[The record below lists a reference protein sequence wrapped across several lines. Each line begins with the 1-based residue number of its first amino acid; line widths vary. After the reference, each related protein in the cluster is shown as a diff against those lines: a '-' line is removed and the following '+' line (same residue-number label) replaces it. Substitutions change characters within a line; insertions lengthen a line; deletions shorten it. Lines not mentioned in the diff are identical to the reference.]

1 MRDTAVTFAVLG
13 PTEVRVGGAGPTASL
28 AAGSAAGPKSST
40 AALPP
45 SVRAL
50 LARLALSCGR
60 VVPVDSLTDALWG
73 EDLPADA
80 ANALQIRVSKLRRAL
95 AAAGLGGDVLVT
107 QAPGYRLAVPPES
120 VDVHV
125 FERLLVSA
133 REETAAGNVTAAL
146 GRLDEAL
153 RLWRG
158 PALADVG
165 ATAWATTES
174 ARLEELRLGAVED
187 RYELLLESGGHNE
200 AVADIERLVARHPL
214 RERLHRLLMLALYRG
229 GRQAEALAAYQAL
242 RRGLA
247 DELGIDPSPEL
258 QALAEAILRQ
268 QVPSAAAPPSMPPS
282 VPPATSPAGPPPAQ
296 LTQRLPQRLT
306 RRLTSVIGRQDDI
319 ATTLERLAEARV
331 VTLTGPGG
339 MGKTTLAYEIAR
351 HVDETLADRVVL
363 VRLAALEP
371 GTDVAGAFAAELGVA
386 PQGAAPADALEEH
399 LRDGRPL
406 LVVDNCEH
414 VVDEVAALVE
424 RLAAACPGLRVL
436 ATSREALA
444 IPGEV
449 QVAVGPLAVP
459 SGPITDEPENAGP
472 AVRLFVERARAVR
485 PSFTLDA
492 ETAPVV
498 ASICRRLD
506 GMPLAIELAAAR
518 VKALSPADI
527 EARLADRFS
536 LLTAGPRTGEA
547 RHRTLRA
554 TLDWSH
560 DLLPEAERR
569 LLRRLAVFR
578 GGWTPAAAEEVCAFD
593 GIVRGEVLDLLFR
606 LVDRSLVVPEPATGR
621 FRLLVTVRDYAW
633 ARLEEAGETG
643 TCRDRHLAC
652 FARYAEEH
660 GRRVRDIAVFA
671 RLSDEHDN
679 FRAAVDHAVDS
690 GDAESGF
697 RLACALLWF
706 WNYGL
711 RHEGTRALTALLETG
726 GGSTGAR
733 ARALQ
738 GIGLLHVYYPT
749 PHSVAAAEKSL
760 AVFEE
765 IGDVPNAAI
774 SRLVVAWAGQYGG
787 DPERCRAMVAQSR
800 RDLGDSDD
808 GWWRFMTQYLDS
820 LLTLR
825 LGDFE
830 AAVREWRFC
839 LELSHSAGDR
849 IMGSAILAHLG
860 IALRESGRRE
870 EALTVLG
877 ESVDW
882 VRGQGS
888 LHGLAFAL
896 VHTAHTR
903 LDLDEGDDV
912 AALLAQAQDV
922 ARRAYNPRCQAWAAW
937 GRARM
942 AYARGDAGAAVR
954 ECRDA
959 LALLKDGEFPWARA
973 RLWSFLAACAETAGL
988 PDEAARARSTAAA
1001 LTT

>member
-1 MRDTAVTFAVLG
+1 MPNTAVTFAVLG
-13 PTEVRVGGAGPTASL
+13 PTEVRGPGGRA
-28 AAGSAAGPKSST
+28 

-60 VVPVDSLTDALWG
+60 VVPVDGLTDALWG
-73 EDLPADA
+73 DEGDDLPADA

-95 AAAGLGGDVLVT
+95 AAAGLGADVLIT
-107 QAPGYRLAVPPES
+107 QAPGYRLAVPPDA
-120 VDVHV
+120 VDAHV
-125 FERLLVSA
+125 FERLLVRA

-146 GRLDEAL
+146 GGLDEAL

-165 ATAWATTES
+165 QTTWATAES
-174 ARLEELRLGAVED
+174 TRLEELRLGAVED
-187 RYELLLESGGHNE
+187 RFELLLESGGHNE
-200 AVADIERLVARHPL
+200 AVADIERLVARQPL

-268 QVPSAAAPPSMPPS
+268 QVPSPPSEEPQRQPQS
-282 VPPATSPAGPPPAQ
+282 QSQSQAQ
-296 LTQRLPQRLT
+296 RVRGDRLP
-306 RRLTSVIGRQDDI
+306 RRLTSVIGRQDDV
-319 ATTLERLAEARV
+319 AAALERLAESRL

-339 MGKTTLAYEIAR
+339 MGKTTLAFEIAR
-351 HVDETLADRVVL
+351 RASETPDETQADRVLL

-371 GTDVAGAFAAELGVA
+371 GADVAAAFAAELGVP
-386 PQGAAPADALEEH
+386 PQGTATADAVEEH
-399 LRDGRPL
+399 LRDGRTL

-414 VVDEVAALVE
+414 LVDDVAALVE
-424 RLAAACPGLRVL
+424 RLAAACPRLRVL

-449 QVAVGPLAVP
+449 QVAVGPLDV
-459 SGPITDEPENAGP
+459 THNDGP
-472 AVRLFVERARAVR
+472 AVRLFAERARAVR
-485 PSFTLDA
+485 PSFTLDE

-560 DLLPEAERR
+560 DLLSEAERR

-578 GGWTPAAAEEVCAFD
+578 GGWTPAAAEEVCAF
-593 GIVRGEVLDLLFR
+593 GGVGRGEVLDLLFR
-606 LVDRSLVVPEPATGR
+606 LVDRSLVVPEPAAGR

-633 ARLEEAGETG
+633 ARLEEAGEVAE
-643 TCRDRHLAC
+643 CRDRHLAHC
-652 FARYAEEH
+652 VRLAEEH
-660 GRRVRDIAVFA
+660 GPRVRNLTVYT
-671 RLSDEHDN
+671 RLYDEHDN

-690 GDAESGF
+690 GDVENGF
-697 RLACALLWF
+697 RLACALVMF
-706 WNYGL
+706 WNYGV
-711 RHEGTRALTALLETG
+711 RHEGTRALTALLENG
-726 GGSTGAR
+726 GGSAAAR

-749 PHSVAAAEKSL
+749 PRSVAATEESL
-760 AVFEE
+760 VVFEE
-765 IGDVPNAAI
+765 LGDVRNAAI
-774 SRLVVAWAGQYGG
+774 SRLVMAWAGQYGG
-787 DPERCRAMVAQSR
+787 DPGHYRALIERSR
-800 RDLGDSDD
+800 RELGDSDD
-808 GWWRFMTQYLDS
+808 GWWLGMTEYLEA
-820 LLTLR
+820 LLALR
-825 LGDFE
+825 VGDFE
-830 AAVREWRFC
+830 DAVVRWRRS
-839 LELSHSAGDR
+839 LDLARAVGDR
-849 IMGSAILAHLG
+849 IIGSAILAHLG

-870 EALTVLG
+870 EALAVLR
-877 ESVDW
+877 ESVDE
-882 VRGQGS
+882 VRGRNS
-888 LHGLAFAL
+888 LHGLTFAL

-903 LDLDEGDDV
+903 LDVDEGDDV
-912 AALLAQAQDV
+912 TALLAEADDV
-922 ARRAYNPRCQAWAAW
+922 ARRARNPRCQAWAAW

-942 AYARGDAGAAVR
+942 ARVRGDAGSAVR

-959 LALLKDGEFPWARA
+959 LALLKEGEFPWARA
-973 RLWSFLAACAETAGL
+973 RLWSFLAGCAEEAGL
-988 PDEAARARSTAAA
+988 PDEAAQARETAAA
-1001 LTT
+1001 LTG

>member
-1 MRDTAVTFAVLG
+1 MPNTAVTFAILG
-13 PTEVRVGGAGPTASL
+13 PTEVRGAD
-28 AAGSAAGPKSST
+28 GSA

-60 VVPVDSLTDALWG
+60 VVPVDGLTDALWG
-73 EDLPADA
+73 DEGDDLPADA

-95 AAAGLGGDVLVT
+95 AAAGFGADVLVT
-107 QAPGYRLAVPPES
+107 QAPGYRLAVSPDA
-120 VDVHV
+120 VDAHV
-125 FERLLVSA
+125 FERLLVRA
-133 REETAAGNVTAAL
+133 REETAAGNAAAAL
-146 GRLDEAL
+146 SRLDEAL
-153 RLWRG
+153 GLWRG
-158 PALADVG
+158 PALADAG
-165 ATAWATTES
+165 RTTWATTES

-187 RYELLLESGGHNE
+187 RFELLLESGGHNE

-247 DELGIDPSPEL
+247 GELGIDPSPEL

-268 QVPSAAAPPSMPPS
+268 QIPSPPREQPQ
-282 VPPATSPAGPPPAQ
+282 AQ
-296 LTQRLPQRLT
+296 ARAQAQTQTQTQTQHSDRLP
-306 RRLTSVIGRQDDI
+306 RRLTSVIGRRDDV
-319 ATTLERLAEARV
+319 ATALERLAESQV

-339 MGKTTLAYEIAR
+339 MGKTTLAFEIAR
-351 HVDETLADRVVL
+351 RVNETVNETVNATVNATVNEAPDESPADRVLL

-371 GTDVAGAFAAELGVA
+371 GTDVADAFAAELGVL
-386 PQGAAPADALEEH
+386 PDQGVTSADAVEEH

-414 VVDEVAALVE
+414 VVDEAAALVE

-444 IPGEV
+444 IPGEI
-449 QVAVGPLAVP
+449 QVAVGPLGV
-459 SGPITDEPENAGP
+459 TDNDGP

-485 PSFTLDA
+485 PSFTLDD
-492 ETAPVV
+492 ETARVV

-578 GGWTPAAAEEVCAFD
+578 GGWTPSAAEEVCAFD
-593 GIVRGEVLDLLFR
+593 GVGRGEVLDLLFR

-633 ARLEEAGETG
+633 ARLEEAGEAG
-643 TCRDRHLAC
+643 NCRDRHLAYC
-652 FARYAEEH
+652 VRLAEEH
-660 GRRVRDIAVFA
+660 GSRVRDLAVYTK
-671 RLSDEHDN
+671 LYDEHDN

-690 GDAESGF
+690 GDLDSGF
-697 RLACALLWF
+697 RLGCALVMF
-706 WNYGL
+706 WNYGV
-711 RHEGTRALTALLETG
+711 RYEGTRALTALLETG
-726 GGSTGAR
+726 GGSPTAR

-749 PHSVAAAEKSL
+749 PQSVAATEKSL
-760 AVFEE
+760 AIFEE
-765 IGDVPNAAI
+765 TGDVRNAAI
-774 SRLVVAWAGQYGG
+774 SRLVMSWAGQYGG
-787 DPERCRAMVAQSR
+787 DAEHYRAMIERSR
-800 RDLGDSDD
+800 RELGDSDD
-808 GWWRFMTQYLDS
+808 GWWLGMTEYLEA
-820 LLTLR
+820 LLALR
-825 LGDFE
+825 LGDFDD
-830 AAVREWRFC
+830 AVVRWRC
-839 LELSHSAGDR
+839 ALDLARTAGDR
-849 IMGSAILAHLG
+849 IIGSAILAHLG
-860 IALRESGRRE
+860 IALRESGRHEDALAVLRE
-870 EALTVLG
+870 A
-877 ESVDW
+877 VDE
-882 VRGQGS
+882 VRGRNS

-903 LDLDEGDDV
+903 LDLDESDDV
-912 AALLAQAQDV
+912 SALLAEAREV
-922 ARRAYNPRCQAWAAW
+922 ARRARNPRCQAWAAW
-937 GRARM
+937 GRART
-942 AYARGDAGAAVR
+942 ARARGDAALAVR

-959 LALLKDGEFPWARA
+959 LALLKEGEFPWARA
-973 RLWSFLAACAETAGL
+973 RLWSFLAGCAAAAGL
-988 PDEAARARSTAAA
+988 PDEAGRARETAAA
-1001 LTT
+1001 LTE

>member
-1 MRDTAVTFAVLG
+1 MPNTAVTFAVLG
-13 PTEVRVGGAGPTASL
+13 PTEVRASD
-28 AAGSAAGPKSST
+28 GST

-60 VVPVDSLTDALWG
+60 VVPVDALTDALWG
-73 EDLPADA
+73 DEGDDLPADA

-95 AAAGLGGDVLVT
+95 AAAGFGPDVLVT
-107 QAPGYRLAVPPES
+107 QAPGYRLAVPAEA
-120 VDVHV
+120 VDAHV
-125 FERLLVSA
+125 FERLLVRA

-146 GRLDEAL
+146 SSLDEAL

-165 ATAWATTES
+165 RTTWATTES

-187 RYELLLESGGHNE
+187 RIELLLESGGHNE
-200 AVADIERLVARHPL
+200 AIADIERLVALHPL

-268 QVPSAAAPPSMPPS
+268 QVPAAVQSSSAQSSSASAPPSRRRAPEG
-282 VPPATSPAGPPPAQ
+282 AE
-296 LTQRLPQRLT
+296 RLP
-306 RRLTSVIGRQDDI
+306 RRLTSVVGRRDDV
-319 ATTLERLAEARV
+319 ATVLDRLAEARV

-339 MGKTTLAYEIAR
+339 MGKTTLAFEVAR
-351 HVDETLADRVVL
+351 RVSQTPGDTPADRVLL

-386 PQGAAPADALEEH
+386 AQGIAPADAVEEH
-399 LRDGRPL
+399 LRDGRTL

-414 VVDEVAALVE
+414 VVDDVAVLVE
-424 RLAAACPGLRVL
+424 RLAAACPRLRVL

-449 QVAVGPLAVP
+449 QIAVGPLA
-459 SGPITDEPENAGP
+459 GEF
-472 AVRLFVERARAVR
+472 AVRLFAERARAVR

-492 ETAPVV
+492 ETAAVV
-498 ASICRRLD
+498 ESICRRLD

-560 DLLPEAERR
+560 DLLTEAERR

-578 GGWTPAAAEEVCAFD
+578 GGWTPAAAEEVCAFS
-593 GIVRGEVLDLLFR
+593 GERGGVGRGEVLDLLFR

-633 ARLEEAGETG
+633 ARLEEAGEVAE
-643 TCRDRHLAC
+643 CRDRHLVY
-652 FARYAEEH
+652 FVRLAEEN
-660 GRRVRDIAVFA
+660 GPGVRDPAVFA
-671 RLSDEHDN
+671 RLHDEHDN
-679 FRAAVDHAVDS
+679 FRAAVDHALDS
-690 GDAESGF
+690 GAVENGF
-697 RLACALLWF
+697 RLANALVMF
-706 WNYGL
+706 WNYGV
-711 RHEGTRALTALLETG
+711 RYEGTRALTALLETG
-726 GGSTGAR
+726 GGSAVAR
-733 ARALQ
+733 GLALQ

-749 PHSVAAAEKSL
+749 PRSVAAAEESL
-760 AVFEE
+760 AIFEE
-765 IGDVPNAAI
+765 IGDTRNAAI
-774 SRLVVAWAGQYGG
+774 SRIVVAWAGQYGG
-787 DPERCRAMVAQSR
+787 DAARYRTMIERSR
-800 RDLGDSDD
+800 RELGDSDD
-808 GWWRFMTQYLDS
+808 GWWLCMTEYLEA
-820 LLTLR
+820 LLALR

-830 AAVREWRFC
+830 DAAVRWRRA
-839 LELSHSAGDR
+839 LDLARAVGDR
-849 IMGSAILAHLG
+849 IIGSAILAHLG
-860 IALRESGRRE
+860 IALRESGRHE
-870 EALTVLG
+870 EALAVLR
-877 ESVDW
+877 ESVDE
-882 VRGQGS
+882 VRGRNS
-888 LHGLAFAL
+888 PHGLTFAL

-903 LDLDEGDDV
+903 LDVDEGDDV
-912 AALLAQAQDV
+912 AELLAEADEV
-922 ARRAYNPRCQAWAAW
+922 ARRARNPRCQAWAAW

-942 AYARGDAGAAVR
+942 ARVRGDAGAAVR
-954 ECRDA
+954 ECRHA
-959 LALLKDGEFPWARA
+959 LALLKEGEFPWARV
-973 RLWSFLAACAETAGL
+973 RLWSFLADCAEAAGL
-988 PDEAARARSTAAA
+988 PGEAARARETAAT
-1001 LTT
+1001 LTN

>member
-1 MRDTAVTFAVLG
+1 MPNTAVTFAVLG
-13 PTEVRVGGAGPTASL
+13 PTEVR
-28 AAGSAAGPKSST
+28 GSDGSP

-50 LARLALSCGR
+50 LARLALSRGR
-60 VVPVDSLTDALWG
+60 VVPVDALTDALWGDEG

-95 AAAGLGGDVLVT
+95 AAAGLGTDVLVT
-107 QAPGYRLAVPPES
+107 QAPGYRLAASAEA
-120 VDVHV
+120 VDAHV
-125 FERLLVSA
+125 FERLLVRA
-133 REETAAGNVTAAL
+133 REETAAGNVTAAI
-146 GRLDEAL
+146 GCLDEAL

-165 ATAWATTES
+165 QTTWATTES

-187 RYELLLESGGHNE
+187 RIELLLESGGHNE

-268 QVPSAAAPPSMPPS
+268 QVPSAGGPPAAPARGRAPES
-282 VPPATSPAGPPPAQ
+282 AD
-296 LTQRLPQRLT
+296 RLP
-306 RRLTSVIGRQDDI
+306 RRLTSVIGRQDDV
-319 ATTLERLAEARV
+319 TTALERLAEARV

-339 MGKTTLAYEIAR
+339 MGKTTLAFEIAR
-351 HVDETLADRVVL
+351 RVNETPDETPVGTLLDRVLL

-371 GTDVAGAFAAELGVA
+371 GTDVAGAFAAELGVMT
-386 PQGAAPADALEEH
+386 QGTGAADAVEEH
-399 LRDGRPL
+399 LRDGCTL

-414 VVDEVAALVE
+414 VVDDVAVLVE
-424 RLAAACPGLRVL
+424 RLAAACPSLRVL

-449 QVAVGPLAVP
+449 QVAVGPL
-459 SGPITDEPENAGP
+459 GDDP
-472 AVRLFVERARAVR
+472 AVRLFAERARAVR

-578 GGWTPAAAEEVCAFD
+578 GGWTPAAAEEVCAFP
-593 GIVRGEVLDLLFR
+593 GERGGVSRGEVLDLLFR

-633 ARLEEAGETG
+633 TRLEEAGEVAE
-643 TCRDRHLAC
+643 CRDRHLAH
-652 FARYAEEH
+652 FVRLAEEH
-660 GRRVRDIAVFA
+660 GLGVRDPAVFA
-671 RLSDEHDN
+671 RLNDDHDN
-679 FRAAVDHAVDS
+679 FRAAVDHAVNG
-690 GDAESGF
+690 GDVENGF
-697 RLACALLWF
+697 RLACALVWF
-706 WNYGL
+706 WNYGI
-711 RHEGTRALTALLETG
+711 RYEGTRALTMLLDTG
-726 GGSTGAR
+726 GGSTVAR

-738 GIGLLHVYYPT
+738 GIGFLHVYYPT
-749 PHSVAAAEKSL
+749 PRSVAAAEESL

-765 IGDVPNAAI
+765 IGDVRNAAI

-787 DPERCRAMVAQSR
+787 DAGRYRAMIERSR
-800 RDLGDSDD
+800 RDLGDADG
-808 GWWRFMTQYLDS
+808 GWWLGMSQYLEA
-820 LLTLR
+820 LLALR
-825 LGDFE
+825 LGDFAT
-830 AAVREWRFC
+830 AAVEWRRC
-839 LELSHSAGDR
+839 LELTRLTGDR
-849 IMGSAILAHLG
+849 VIGSAILAHLA

-870 EALTVLG
+870 EALAVLR
-877 ESVDW
+877 ESEDD

-896 VHTAHTR
+896 VHMAHTR
-903 LDLDEGDDV
+903 LDLDEHDDV
-912 AALLAQAQDV
+912 TALLAEARQV
-922 ARRAYNPRCQAWAAW
+922 ARRARNPRCQAWAAW
-937 GRARM
+937 GRARI
-942 AYARGDAGAAVR
+942 ARVRGKADLAAQ

-959 LALLKDGEFPWARA
+959 VALLKEGEFPWARA
-973 RLWSFLAACAETAGL
+973 RLWSFLADCAAEAGL
-988 PDEAARARSTAAA
+988 PDEAARARETAAA
-1001 LTT
+1001 LTD

>member
-13 PTEVRVGGAGPTASL
+13 PTEVR
-28 AAGSAAGPKSST
+28 AAGS

-60 VVPVDSLTDALWG
+60 VVPVDGLTDALWG

-80 ANALQIRVSKLRRAL
+80 TNALQIRVSKLRRAL

-107 QAPGYRLAVPPES
+107 QAPGYRLAAPPES
-120 VDVHV
+120 VDAHV
-125 FERLLVSA
+125 FERLLVLA
-133 REETAAGNVTAAL
+133 RAETAAGNVTAAL
-146 GRLDEAL
+146 GRLDDAL

-165 ATAWATTES
+165 ATAWAATES

-187 RYELLLESGGHNE
+187 RYELVLESGGHNE

-268 QVPSAAAPPSMPPS
+268 QVPSAAAPPTSPSAPPSAQPS
-282 VPPATSPAGPPPAQ
+282 VPAAERTRVGAD
-296 LTQRLPQRLT
+296 RLPRQLT
-306 RRLTSVIGRQDDI
+306 RRLTPLIGRQDDV
-319 ATTLERLAEARV
+319 ATTLERLTEARV

-339 MGKTTLAYEIAR
+339 MGKTTLAFEVAR
-351 HVDETLADRVVL
+351 HVDESLADRVLL

-371 GTDVAGAFAAELGVA
+371 GTDVAGAFAADLGVA
-386 PQGAAPADALEEH
+386 PQDTAPADAVEQH

-424 RLAAACPGLRVL
+424 RLAAACPGLLVL

-449 QVAVGPLAVP
+449 QVAVGPLAVSP
-459 SGPITDEPENAGP
+459 GRATGEPADAGP

-485 PSFTLDA
+485 PSFALDA

-518 VKALSPADI
+518 VKVLSPADI

-633 ARLEEAGETG
+633 ARLEEAGEAG
-643 TCRDRHLAC
+643 ACRDRHLAY

-738 GIGLLHVYYPT
+738 GIGLLYVYYPT
-749 PHSVAAAEKSL
+749 PESVAAAEKSL

-787 DPERCRAMVAQSR
+787 DPERCRAMVARSR

-830 AAVREWRFC
+830 AAAGEWRLC
-839 LELSHSAGDR
+839 LDLSHSAGDR

-870 EALTVLG
+870 EALAVLG

-888 LHGLAFAL
+888 FHGLAFAL

-912 AALLAQAQDV
+912 AALLAEAQDV

-942 AYARGDAGAAVR
+942 AYVRGDAGAAVR

-959 LALLKDGEFPWARA
+959 VALLKDGEFPWARA
-973 RLWSFLAACAETAGL
+973 RLWSFLAGCAETAGL
-988 PDEAARARSTAAA
+988 PDEAARARETAAA

>member
-1 MRDTAVTFAVLG
+1 MPNTAVTFAVLG
-13 PTEVRVGGAGPTASL
+13 PTEVRGPG
-28 AAGSAAGPKSST
+28 GSAT
-40 AALPP
+40 ALPP

-60 VVPVDSLTDALWG
+60 VVPVDGLTDALWG
-73 EDLPADA
+73 DEGDDLPADA

-95 AAAGLGGDVLVT
+95 AAAGLGADVLVT
-107 QAPGYRLAVPPES
+107 QAPGYRLAVPPDA
-120 VDVHV
+120 VDAHV
-125 FERLLVSA
+125 FERLLVRA

-146 GRLDEAL
+146 GCLDEAL

-165 ATAWATTES
+165 QTTWATTES
-174 ARLEELRLGAVED
+174 TRLEELRLGAVED
-187 RYELLLESGGHNE
+187 RFELLLESGGHNE

-268 QVPSAAAPPSMPPS
+268 QVPSAAQPAPAPKS
-282 VPPATSPAGPPPAQ
+282 TD
-296 LTQRLPQRLT
+296 RLPQRLPQ
-306 RRLTSVIGRQDDI
+306 RLTSVIGRQDDVT
-319 ATTLERLAEARV
+319 AALERLAEARV

-339 MGKTTLAYEIAR
+339 MGKTTLAFEIAR
-351 HVDETLADRVVL
+351 RVNGALADRVLL

-371 GTDVAGAFAAELGVA
+371 GTDVADAFAAELGVP
-386 PQGAAPADALEEH
+386 PQGTAGADTGADTAADAVEEH
-399 LRDGRPL
+399 LRDGRTL

-414 VVDEVAALVE
+414 LVDDVAALVE
-424 RLAAACPGLRVL
+424 RLAAACPRLRVL

-449 QVAVGPLAVP
+449 QIAVGPLDV
-459 SGPITDEPENAGP
+459 TQDDGP
-472 AVRLFVERARAVR
+472 AVRLFAERARAVR
-485 PSFTLDA
+485 PSFTLDE

-578 GGWTPAAAEEVCAFD
+578 GGWTPAAAEEVCAF
-593 GIVRGEVLDLLFR
+593 GGVGRGEVLDLLFR

-633 ARLEEAGETG
+633 ARLEEAGEVAE
-643 TCRDRHLAC
+643 CRDRHLAYY
-652 FARYAEEH
+652 ARLAEED
-660 GRRVRDIAVFA
+660 GMRVRDLAVFT
-671 RLSDEHDN
+671 RLYDEHDN
-679 FRAAVDHAVDS
+679 FRAAVDHALES
-690 GDAESGF
+690 GDVESGF
-697 RLACALLWF
+697 RLACALVMF
-706 WNYGL
+706 WNYGV
-711 RHEGTRALTALLETG
+711 RYEGTRALTALLETG
-726 GGSTGAR
+726 GGSAAAR

-749 PHSVAAAEKSL
+749 PRSVAATEESL

-765 IGDVPNAAI
+765 IGDVRNAAI
-774 SRLVVAWAGQYGG
+774 SRLVMAWAGQYGG
-787 DPERCRAMVAQSR
+787 DPGHHRALIERSR
-800 RDLGDSDD
+800 RELGDSDD
-808 GWWRFMTQYLDS
+808 GWWLGMTEYLEA
-820 LLTLR
+820 LLALR

-830 AAVREWRFC
+830 DAVVRWRRA
-839 LELSHSAGDR
+839 LDLARAVGDR
-849 IMGSAILAHLG
+849 IIGSAILAHLG

-870 EALTVLG
+870 EALAVLR
-877 ESVDW
+877 ESVDE
-882 VRGQGS
+882 VRGRNS
-888 LHGLAFAL
+888 LHGLTFAL

-903 LDLDEGDDV
+903 LDVDEGDDV
-912 AALLAQAQDV
+912 TALLAEADDV
-922 ARRAYNPRCQAWAAW
+922 ARRARNPRCQAWAAW

-942 AYARGDAGAAVR
+942 ARVRGDAGSAVR

-959 LALLKDGEFPWARA
+959 LALLKEGEFPWARA
-973 RLWSFLAACAETAGL
+973 RLWSFLAGCAEEAGL
-988 PDEAARARSTAAA
+988 PDEAAHARKTAAA
-1001 LTT
+1001 LTG

>member
-1 MRDTAVTFAVLG
+1 MPNTAVTFAVLG
-13 PTEVRVGGAGPTASL
+13 PTEVRASD
-28 AAGSAAGPKSST
+28 GSV

-60 VVPVDSLTDALWG
+60 VVPVDALTDALWG
-73 EDLPADA
+73 DEGDDLPADA

-95 AAAGLGGDVLVT
+95 AAAGLGTDVLVT
-107 QAPGYRLAVPPES
+107 QAPGYRLAVPAEA
-120 VDVHV
+120 VDAHV
-125 FERLLVSA
+125 FERLLVRA
-133 REETAAGNVTAAL
+133 REETAAGNVTAASS
-146 GRLDEAL
+146 RLDEAL

-165 ATAWATTES
+165 RTTWATTES

-187 RYELLLESGGHNE
+187 RIELLLESGGHNE
-200 AVADIERLVARHPL
+200 AIADIERLVALHPL

-268 QVPSAAAPPSMPPS
+268 QVPAAAQPSVQPSAQPS
-282 VPPATSPAGPPPAQ
+282 VPSSPGPAGQRTPEGAE
-296 LTQRLPQRLT
+296 RLP
-306 RRLTSVIGRQDDI
+306 RRLTSVIGRQDDV
-319 ATTLERLAEARV
+319 AAVLERLAEARV

-339 MGKTTLAYEIAR
+339 MGKTTLAFEVAR
-351 HVDETLADRVVL
+351 RVSETPDEMPADRMLL

-371 GTDVAGAFAAELGVA
+371 GADVAGAFAAELGVA
-386 PQGAAPADALEEH
+386 AQGTAPADVVEEH
-399 LRDGRPL
+399 LRDGRTL

-414 VVDEVAALVE
+414 VVDDVAVLVE
-424 RLAAACPGLRVL
+424 RLAAACPRLRVL

-449 QVAVGPLAVP
+449 QVAVGPLGDD
-459 SGPITDEPENAGP
+459 S
-472 AVRLFVERARAVR
+472 AVRLFEERARAVR

-492 ETAPVV
+492 GNAAVV

-560 DLLPEAERR
+560 DLLTDAERR

-578 GGWTPAAAEEVCAFD
+578 GGWTPAAAEEVCAFS
-593 GIVRGEVLDLLFR
+593 GAGGGVGRGEVLDLLFR

-633 ARLEEAGETG
+633 ARLEEAGEVAE
-643 TCRDRHLAC
+643 CRDRHLAC
-652 FARYAEEH
+652 YVRLAEEN
-660 GRRVRDIAVFA
+660 GPYVRNLTVFT
-671 RLSDEHDN
+671 RLYDEHDN
-679 FRAAVDHAVDS
+679 FRAAVDHALDR
-690 GDAESGF
+690 GDVENGF
-697 RLACALLWF
+697 RLANALVMF
-706 WNYGL
+706 WNYGV
-711 RHEGTRALTALLETG
+711 RYEGTRALTALLETG
-726 GGSTGAR
+726 GGSAGAR
-733 ARALQ
+733 GRALQ

-749 PHSVAAAEKSL
+749 PHSVAATEESL
-760 AVFEE
+760 AIFEE
-765 IGDVPNAAI
+765 IGDARNAAI
-774 SRLVVAWAGQYGG
+774 SRLVMSWAGQYGG
-787 DPERCRAMVAQSR
+787 DAAHYRAMIERSR
-800 RDLGDSDD
+800 RELGDSDD
-808 GWWRFMTQYLDS
+808 GWWLCMTEYLEA
-820 LLTLR
+820 LLALR

-830 AAVREWRFC
+830 DAAVRWRRA
-839 LELSHSAGDR
+839 LDLARAVGDR
-849 IMGSAILAHLG
+849 IIGSAILAHLG
-860 IALRESGRRE
+860 IALRESGRHE
-870 EALTVLG
+870 EALAVLR
-877 ESVDW
+877 ESVDE
-882 VRGQGS
+882 VRGRNS
-888 LHGLAFAL
+888 FHGLTFAL

-903 LDLDEGDDV
+903 LDMDEGDD
-912 AALLAQAQDV
+912 ASALLAEADEV
-922 ARRAYNPRCQAWAAW
+922 ARRVRNPRCQAWAAW

-942 AYARGDAGAAVR
+942 ARVRGDAGAAVR

-959 LALLKDGEFPWARA
+959 LALLKEGEFPWARA
-973 RLWSFLAACAETAGL
+973 RLWSFLAECAEAAGV
-988 PDEAARARSTAAA
+988 PDEAAHARETAAA
-1001 LTT
+1001 LTS

>member
-1 MRDTAVTFAVLG
+1 MQNTAVTFAVLG
-13 PTEVRVGGAGPTASL
+13 PTEVRGSD
-28 AAGSAAGPKSST
+28 GSAVE
-40 AALPP
+40 LPP

-60 VVPVDSLTDALWG
+60 VVPVDALTDALWG
-73 EDLPADA
+73 DEGDDLPADA

-95 AAAGLGGDVLVT
+95 AAAGLGPGVLVT
-107 QAPGYRLAVPPES
+107 QAPGYRLAAPAES
-120 VDVHV
+120 VDAYA
-125 FERLLVSA
+125 FERLLVRV
-133 REETAAGNVTAAL
+133 REETAAGHATTAVGL
-146 GRLDEAL
+146 LDEAL

-165 ATAWATTES
+165 QTTWATTES

-187 RYELLLESGGHNE
+187 RMELLLESGGHNE

-268 QVPSAAAPPSMPPS
+268 QVPSAAQ
-282 VPPATSPAGPPPAQ
+282 PPPAPGRERAPRSAD
-296 LTQRLPQRLT
+296 RLP
-306 RRLTSVIGRQDDI
+306 RRLTSLIGRQDDVS
-319 ATTLERLAEARV
+319 TVLERLAEARV

-339 MGKTTLAYEIAR
+339 MGKTTLAFEIAR
-351 HVDETLADRVVL
+351 RMSETPYETPDERVLL
-363 VRLAALEP
+363 VRLAALEA
-371 GTDVAGAFAAELGVA
+371 GTDVASAFAAELGVVT
-386 PQGAAPADALEEH
+386 QGAGAADAVEEH
-399 LRDGRPL
+399 LRDGRTL

-414 VVDEVAALVE
+414 VVDDVAVLVE
-424 RLAAACPGLRVL
+424 RLAEACPGLRVL

-449 QVAVGPLAVP
+449 QVAVGPLDDD
-459 SGPITDEPENAGP
+459 S
-472 AVRLFVERARAVR
+472 AVRLFSERARAVR
-485 PSFTLDA
+485 PSFALDD
-492 ETAPVV
+492 ETASVV
-498 ASICRRLD
+498 TSICHRLD

-518 VKALSPADI
+518 VKALPPAEI

-578 GGWTPAAAEEVCAFD
+578 GGWTPAAAEEVCAF
-593 GIVRGEVLDLLFR
+593 GGVGRGEVLDLLFR

-633 ARLEEAGETG
+633 ARLEESGEVAE
-643 TCRDRHLAC
+643 CRDRHLAH
-652 FARYAEEH
+652 FVRFAEEH
-660 GRRVRDIAVFA
+660 GLGVGDSAVFA
-671 RLSDEHDN
+671 RLHDDHDN
-679 FRAAVDHAVDS
+679 FRAALDHALDHTTTG
-690 GDAESGF
+690 GDVENGY
-697 RLACALLWF
+697 RLACALVWF

-711 RHEGTRALTALLETG
+711 RYEGTRALTMLLETG
-726 GGSTGAR
+726 GGSTVAR

-738 GIGLLHVYYPT
+738 GIGFLHVYYPT
-749 PHSVAAAEKSL
+749 PHSVAAAEESL

-765 IGDVPNAAI
+765 IGDLRNAAI

-787 DPERCRAMVAQSR
+787 DAGRCREMIERSR
-800 RDLGDSDD
+800 RELGDSDG
-808 GWWRFMTQYLDS
+808 GWWLGMSQYLEA
-820 LLTLR
+820 LIALGM
-825 LGDFE
+825 GDF
-830 AAVREWRFC
+830 ATAVVQWRRC
-839 LELSHSAGDR
+839 LEVTRLTGDR
-849 IMGSAILAHLG
+849 IIGSAILTHLA

-870 EALTVLG
+870 EALAVLRDS
-877 ESVDW
+877 EDE
-882 VRGQGS
+882 VRAQGS
-888 LHGLAFAL
+888 PHGLAFAL
-896 VHTAHTR
+896 VHTAHLR
-903 LDLDEGDDV
+903 LDMDEHDDV
-912 AALLAQAQDV
+912 TALLAEAGDV
-922 ARRAYNPRCQAWAAW
+922 ARRARNPRCQAWAAW

-942 AYARGDAGAAVR
+942 ARVRGKADLAVQ

-959 LALLKDGEFPWARA
+959 VALLKEGEFPWARA
-973 RLWSFLAACAETAGL
+973 RLWAFLAGCADDAGL
-988 PDEAARARSTAAA
+988 PDEAARARETAAA
-1001 LTT
+1001 LTG

>member
-1 MRDTAVTFAVLG
+1 MPNTAVTFAVLG
-13 PTEVRVGGAGPTASL
+13 PTEVRGPG
-28 AAGSAAGPKSST
+28 GSA

-60 VVPVDSLTDALWG
+60 VVPVDGLTDALWG
-73 EDLPADA
+73 DEGDDLPADA

-95 AAAGLGGDVLVT
+95 AAAGLGADVLVT
-107 QAPGYRLAVPPES
+107 QAPGYRLAVPPDA
-120 VDVHV
+120 VDAHV
-125 FERLLVSA
+125 FERLLMGA

-165 ATAWATTES
+165 RTTWATTES

-187 RYELLLESGGHNE
+187 RIELLLESGGHNE
-200 AVADIERLVARHPL
+200 AVADIERLVALHPL

-268 QVPSAAAPPSMPPS
+268 QVPSAVQPTPAAGRERAAES
-282 VPPATSPAGPPPAQ
+282 AD
-296 LTQRLPQRLT
+296 RLPQRLPERLP
-306 RRLTSVIGRQDDI
+306 RRLTSVIGRQDDVELV
-319 ATTLERLAEARV
+319 LERLAEARV

-339 MGKTTLAYEIAR
+339 MGKTTLAFEIAR
-351 HVDETLADRVVL
+351 RVHETPDEAPDETRADRVLL

-371 GTDVAGAFAAELGVA
+371 GTDVADAFAAELGVL
-386 PQGAAPADALEEH
+386 PQGTTVADTVADTAADTVADAVEEH
-399 LRDGRPL
+399 LRGGRTL

-414 VVDEVAALVE
+414 LVDDVAALVE
-424 RLAAACPGLRVL
+424 RLAAACPRLRVL

-449 QVAVGPLAVP
+449 QVAVGPLDV
-459 SGPITDEPENAGP
+459 TQNDGP
-472 AVRLFVERARAVR
+472 AVRLFAERARAVR
-485 PSFTLDA
+485 PSFALDA

-560 DLLPEAERR
+560 DLLSEAERR

-578 GGWTPAAAEEVCAFD
+578 GGWTPAAAEEVCAFP
-593 GIVRGEVLDLLFR
+593 GERGGVSRGEVLDLLFR

-633 ARLEEAGETG
+633 ARLEEAGEVAE
-643 TCRDRHLAC
+643 CRDRHLAHC
-652 FARYAEEH
+652 VRLAEEH
-660 GRRVRDIAVFA
+660 GMRVRDLAVFT
-671 RLSDEHDN
+671 RLYDEHDN
-679 FRAAVDHAVDS
+679 FRAAVDHALDS
-690 GDAESGF
+690 GDIENGF
-697 RLACALLWF
+697 RLACALVMF
-706 WNYGL
+706 WNYGV

-726 GGSTGAR
+726 GGSAAAR

-749 PHSVAAAEKSL
+749 PRSVAATEESL

-765 IGDVPNAAI
+765 IGDVRNAAI
-774 SRLVVAWAGQYGG
+774 SRLVTAWAGQYGG
-787 DPERCRAMVAQSR
+787 DPGHYRALIQRSR
-800 RDLGDSDD
+800 RELGDSDD
-808 GWWRFMTQYLDS
+808 GWWLGMTEYLEA
-820 LLTLR
+820 LLALR
-825 LGDFE
+825 VGDFE
-830 AAVREWRFC
+830 DAVVRWRRA
-839 LELSHSAGDR
+839 LDLARAVGDR
-849 IMGSAILAHLG
+849 IIGSAILAHLG

-870 EALTVLG
+870 EALAVLR
-877 ESVDW
+877 ESVDE
-882 VRGQGS
+882 VRGRNS
-888 LHGLAFAL
+888 LHGLTFAL

-903 LDLDEGDDV
+903 LDVDEGDDV
-912 AALLAQAQDV
+912 TALLAEADDV
-922 ARRAYNPRCQAWAAW
+922 ARRARNPRCQAWAAW

-942 AYARGDAGAAVR
+942 ARVRGDAGSAVR

-959 LALLKDGEFPWARA
+959 LALLKEGEFPWARA
-973 RLWSFLAACAETAGL
+973 RLWSFLAGCAEAAGL
-988 PDEAARARSTAAA
+988 PDEAAHARETAAA
-1001 LTT
+1001 LT

>member
-1 MRDTAVTFAVLG
+1 MPNTAVTFAVLG
-13 PTEVRVGGAGPTASL
+13 PTEVRASD
-28 AAGSAAGPKSST
+28 GSAV
-40 AALPP
+40 ALPP

-50 LARLALSCGR
+50 LARLALSRGR
-60 VVPVDSLTDALWG
+60 VVPVDALTDALWG
-73 EDLPADA
+73 DEGDDLPADA

-95 AAAGLGGDVLVT
+95 AAAGFGPEVLVT
-107 QAPGYRLAVPPES
+107 QAPGYRLAVPAEA
-120 VDVHV
+120 VDAHV
-125 FERLLVSA
+125 FERLLVRA

-146 GRLDEAL
+146 SRLDEAL

-165 ATAWATTES
+165 RTTWATTES

-187 RYELLLESGGHNE
+187 RIELLLESGGHNE
-200 AVADIERLVARHPL
+200 AVADIERLVAVHPL

-268 QVPSAAAPPSMPPS
+268 QVPSAVHSS
-282 VPPATSPAGPPPAQ
+282 PPPPVQRPVRQRAPQ
-296 LTQRLPQRLT
+296 GAERLP
-306 RRLTSVIGRQDDI
+306 RRLTSVVGRQGDVAMVLD
-319 ATTLERLAEARV
+319 RLAEARV

-339 MGKTTLAYEIAR
+339 MGKTTLAFEVAR
-351 HVDETLADRVVL
+351 RVGETPGETPADRVLL
-363 VRLAALEP
+363 VRLAASEP
-371 GTDVAGAFAAELGVA
+371 GTDIAGAFAAELGV
-386 PQGAAPADALEEH
+386 PTQGTAPADAVEEH
-399 LRDGRPL
+399 LRDGRTL

-414 VVDEVAALVE
+414 VVDDVAVLVE
-424 RLAAACPGLRVL
+424 RLAAACPRLRVL

-449 QVAVGPLAVP
+449 QVAVGPL
-459 SGPITDEPENAGP
+459 GDDP
-472 AVRLFVERARAVR
+472 AVRLFAERARAVR

-492 ETAPVV
+492 ETAAVV

-560 DLLPEAERR
+560 DLLTEAERR

-578 GGWTPAAAEEVCAFD
+578 GGWTPAAAEEVCAFSGAD
-593 GIVRGEVLDLLFR
+593 GGLRGGEVLDLLFR

-633 ARLEEAGETG
+633 ARLEEAGEVAE
-643 TCRDRHLAC
+643 CRDRHLAH
-652 FARYAEEH
+652 FARLAEEN
-660 GRRVRDIAVFA
+660 GPGVRDPAVFA
-671 RLSDEHDN
+671 RLHDEHDN
-679 FRAAVDHAVDS
+679 FRAAVDHALDS
-690 GDAESGF
+690 GDVESGF
-697 RLACALLWF
+697 RLANALVMF
-706 WNYGL
+706 WNYGV
-711 RHEGTRALTALLETG
+711 RYEGTRALTALLETG
-726 GGSTGAR
+726 GGSAVAR
-733 ARALQ
+733 GRALQ

-749 PHSVAAAEKSL
+749 PRSVAAAEESL
-760 AVFEE
+760 AIFEE
-765 IGDVPNAAI
+765 IGDARNAAI

-787 DPERCRAMVAQSR
+787 DAGRYRAMIEQSR
-800 RDLGDSDD
+800 RDLGDRDD
-808 GWWRFMTQYLDS
+808 GWWLGMTEYLEA
-820 LLTLR
+820 LLALR
-825 LGDFE
+825 LGDFAD
-830 AAVREWRFC
+830 AAVRWRRA
-839 LELSHSAGDR
+839 LDLARAAGDH
-849 IMGSAILAHLG
+849 IIGSAILAHLG
-860 IALRESGRRE
+860 IALREAGRHE
-870 EALTVLG
+870 EALAVLR
-877 ESVDW
+877 ESVDE
-882 VRGQGS
+882 VRGRNS
-888 LHGLAFAL
+888 LHGLTFAL

-903 LDLDEGDDV
+903 LDVDEGDDV
-912 AALLAQAQDV
+912 AALLAEADEV
-922 ARRAYNPRCQAWAAW
+922 ARRARNPRCQAWAAW

-942 AYARGDAGAAVR
+942 ARVRGDADAAVR

-959 LALLKDGEFPWARA
+959 LALLKEGEFPWARA
-973 RLWSFLAACAETAGL
+973 RLWSFLADCAEAAGL
-988 PDEAARARSTAAA
+988 PGEAARARETAAT
-1001 LTT
+1001 LTR

>member
-1 MRDTAVTFAVLG
+1 MPNTAVTFAVLG
-13 PTEVRVGGAGPTASL
+13 PAEVRGPG
-28 AAGSAAGPKSST
+28 GSAT
-40 AALPP
+40 ALPP

-60 VVPVDSLTDALWG
+60 VVPVDGLTDALWG
-73 EDLPADA
+73 DEGDDLPADA

-95 AAAGLGGDVLVT
+95 AAAGLGADVLVT
-107 QAPGYRLAVPPES
+107 QAPGYRLAVPPDA
-120 VDVHV
+120 VDAHV
-125 FERLLVSA
+125 FERLLARA
-133 REETAAGNVTAAL
+133 REETSAGNVTAAL
-146 GRLDEAL
+146 GCLDEAL

-165 ATAWATTES
+165 QTTWATTES

-187 RYELLLESGGHNE
+187 RFELLLESGGHNE

-268 QVPSAAAPPSMPPS
+268 QVPSPPREVRSD
-282 VPPATSPAGPPPAQ
+282 
-296 LTQRLPQRLT
+296 RLP
-306 RRLTSVIGRQDDI
+306 RRLTSVIGRQEDVTV
-319 ATTLERLAEARV
+319 ALERLAEARV

-339 MGKTTLAYEIAR
+339 MGKTTLALEIAR
-351 HVDETLADRVVL
+351 RVNETPDETLADRVLL

-371 GTDVAGAFAAELGVA
+371 GTDVADAFAAELGVP
-386 PQGAAPADALEEH
+386 PQGTASADTAADAVEEH
-399 LRDGRPL
+399 LRDGRTL

-414 VVDEVAALVE
+414 LVDDVAALVE
-424 RLAAACPGLRVL
+424 RLAVACPRLRVL

-449 QVAVGPLAVP
+449 QVAVGPLSV
-459 SGPITDEPENAGP
+459 TQNDGP
-472 AVRLFVERARAVR
+472 AVRLFAERARAVR
-485 PSFTLDA
+485 PSFTLDE

-560 DLLPEAERR
+560 DLLSEAERR

-578 GGWTPAAAEEVCAFD
+578 GGWTPAAAEQVCAF
-593 GIVRGEVLDLLFR
+593 GGVSGGEVLDLLFR

-633 ARLEEAGETG
+633 ARLEEAGEIAE
-643 TCRDRHLAC
+643 CRDRHLAYC
-652 FARYAEEH
+652 VRLAEEH
-660 GRRVRDIAVFA
+660 GMRVRDLAVFT
-671 RLSDEHDN
+671 RLYDEHDN
-679 FRAAVDHAVDS
+679 FRAAVDHALES
-690 GDAESGF
+690 GDVENGF
-697 RLACALLWF
+697 RLACALVMF
-706 WNYGL
+706 WNYGV
-711 RHEGTRALTALLETG
+711 RYEGTRALTALLETG
-726 GGSTGAR
+726 GGSAAAR

-749 PHSVAAAEKSL
+749 PRSVAATEESL

-765 IGDVPNAAI
+765 IGDVRNAAI
-774 SRLVVAWAGQYGG
+774 SRLVMAWAGQYGG
-787 DPERCRAMVAQSR
+787 DPGHYRALIERSR
-800 RDLGDSDD
+800 RELGDSDD
-808 GWWRFMTQYLDS
+808 GWWLGMTEYLEA
-820 LLTLR
+820 LLALR
-825 LGDFE
+825 VGDFE
-830 AAVREWRFC
+830 DAVVRWRRA
-839 LELSHSAGDR
+839 LDLARAVGDR
-849 IMGSAILAHLG
+849 IIGSAILAHLG

-870 EALTVLG
+870 EALAVLR
-877 ESVDW
+877 ESVDE
-882 VRGQGS
+882 VRGRNS
-888 LHGLAFAL
+888 LHGLTFAL

-903 LDLDEGDDV
+903 LDVGEGDDV
-912 AALLAQAQDV
+912 TALLAEADDV
-922 ARRAYNPRCQAWAAW
+922 ARRARNPRCQAWAAW

-942 AYARGDAGAAVR
+942 ARVRGDAGSAVR

-959 LALLKDGEFPWARA
+959 LALLKEGEFPWARA
-973 RLWSFLAACAETAGL
+973 RLWSFLAGCAEEAGL
-988 PDEAARARSTAAA
+988 PDEAAHARKTAAA
-1001 LTT
+1001 LTG